1 MKVAVVGATGL
12 VGKVMLKVL
21 QERNF
26 PVTQIIPI
34 ASEASVGNKVVF
46 NGKEVSVV
54 SMEEGL
60 RSKPDVAL
68 FSAGAGV
75 SLKWAPHFAE
85 IGTTVID
92 NSSAWRMHENI
103 KLVVPE
109 VNGGV
114 LTQEDK
120 IIAHPNCSTIQMVMA
135 LSPLHQAF
143 KIKRIVV
150 STYQA
155 VTGTGKEAVA
165 QLRSERSGIEGEKVY
180 PYNIDLN
187 CLPHCDTFTENG
199 YTKEEMKLVNETR
212 KILNDYSIQV
222 TATAVRVPVIGG
234 HSEAVNVEFER
245 DFGSI
250 EEVRRLLNE
259 MPGVVVM
266 DNISQN
272 IYPMPLY
279 QQNKD
284 EVFVG
289 RIRRDESQPNTM
301 NMWIVSDNLRKGA
314 ATNAIQIAEYLTSNN
329 LLG

>member
-46 NGKEVSVV
+46 NGKEAAVV
-54 SMEEGL
+54 SMEDGL
-60 RSKPDVAL
+60 FNKPEVAL

-75 SLKWAPHFAE
+75 SLNMAPRFAE

-109 VNGGV
+109 VNGDV
-114 LTQEDK
+114 LTREDK
-120 IIAHPNCSTIQMVMA
+120 IIANPNCSTIQMVMA

-155 VTGTGKEAVA
+155 VTGTGKEAVV
-165 QLRSERSGIEGEKVY
+165 QLKNERSGIEEEKVY

-187 CLPHCDTFTENG
+187 CLPHCDVFTENG

-222 TATAVRVPVIGG
+222 TATAVRVPVLGG
-234 HSEAVNVEFER
+234 HSESVNVEFER

-250 EEVRRLLNE
+250 DEVRRMLNE

-289 RIRRDESQPNTM
+289 RIRRDESQPNTL

-314 ATNAIQIAEYLTSNN
+314 ATNAIQIAEYLIAKN